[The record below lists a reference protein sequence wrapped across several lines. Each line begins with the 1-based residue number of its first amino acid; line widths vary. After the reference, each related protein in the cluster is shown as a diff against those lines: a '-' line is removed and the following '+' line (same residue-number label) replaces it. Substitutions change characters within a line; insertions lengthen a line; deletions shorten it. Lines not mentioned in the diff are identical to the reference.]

1 MRYLVFSVN
10 LPLYKDPPDAIKR
23 LYVESDQSSHNFREN
38 ILSYNGALSLASR
51 LETCTDFPVKAE
63 DHQYSRCV
71 AKLYDRQNEMGNRID
86 TQATKEKLDCSTMKV
101 LQENLHNI
109 NFYVQQYQQAADI
122 LTAEP
127 SKELRLIFKA
137 KGSKNVKKQ
146 YSLPDVSDVGI
157 LAPGDLT
164 EPRDIVL
171 YPSKSAHPSGRATV
185 RIDQYHPMYDPTAYV
200 LLFPYGDEGYSLPA
214 PLKVDNMVGKKVTE
228 LEFYRYHIMHRSN
241 SFNTIL
247 RGGRLFQEYIL

>member
-10 LPLYKDPPDAIKR
+10 LPLYKDPPENGEKPKFSQ
-23 LYVESDQSSHNFREN
+23 LYV
-38 ILSYNGALSLASR
+38 YG
-51 LETCTDFPVKAE
+51 
-63 DHQYSRCV
+63 
-71 AKLYDRQNEMGNRID
+71 RQNELGNRID

-101 LQENLHNI
+101 LQEDLHSI

-122 LTAEP
+122 LMAEP

-146 YSLPDVSDVGI
+146 YSLPDVGDVGI

-185 RIDQYHPMYDPTAYV
+185 RINQYHLCTIPRHMYC
-200 LLFPYGDEGYSLPA
+200 FSH
-214 PLKVDNMVGKKVTE
+214 MVMRDIVCQH
-228 LEFYRYHIMHRSN
+228 L
-241 SFNTIL
+241 
-247 RGGRLFQEYIL
+247 